1 MTLEF
6 LLYET
11 LITLETDITFR
22 KRNKIKS
29 LEIIAEKCNIFSEF
43 F

>member
-11 LITLETDITFR
+11 LTLETDITFR

-29 LEIIAEKCNIFSEF
+29 MEIIAEKCNIFSEF